1 MFPWPSFPEDAQGPL
16 DPDVALALHVIDRL
30 RDERGLR
37 GGRIDVEAQAG
48 VVILT
53 GRVRS
58 AELRGRRARSP
69 GVRPVSVTSA
79 TSSTFARGE

>member
-16 DPDVALALHVIDRL
+16 DPNVALALHVIDRL
-30 RDERGLR
+30 REERGLR
-37 GGRIDVEAQAG
+37 GARIDVEAQAG

-58 AELRGRRARSP
+58 AQLRGAASAVAWRTP
-69 GVRPVSVTSA
+69 GVRDVCNVLDVRS
-79 TSSTFARGE
+79 G